1 MSEYYYIK
9 TDCLSNTW
17 NTSEIRD
24 FLCELG
30 CFTPK
35 PYGEFF
41 SEIPFL
47 DISLMKVKDVNSWSS
62 FDYDEEETN
71 YISIVKSDDKEESV
85 LEILKKIEQF
95 LGFRLCPDN

>member
-1 MSEYYYIK
+1 MYEYYYIK

-24 FLCELG
+24 FLCDLG
-30 CFTPK
+30 CFTLRPN
-35 PYGEFF
+35 GEFF
-41 SEIPFL
+41 SRTSFL

-71 YISIVKSDDKEESV
+71 YISIVTSDDKEEAV
-85 LEILKKIEQF
+85 LEILKKLEQF
-95 LGFRLCPDN
+95 LGFRLCLDD